1 MPVNQVGLGHV
12 QCGLVGLHQLQGNTQ
27 SVIPENRQYG
37 CVYRVFVDVDG
48 GHMWDSG
55 GTYDIYTYA
64 LQHTEYFE
72 LSCYEDVTAVERP
85 LRVKYRK
92 SFVQ

>member
-1 MPVNQVGLGHV
+1 M
-12 QCGLVGLHQLQGNTQ
+12 LHLHAFTLDAFNIFLINHLYALHRG
-27 SVIPENRQYG
+27 YA
-37 CVYRVFVDVDG
+37 
-48 GHMWDSG
+48 WASG